1 MNRKRR
7 NLTFYSLR
15 SNNSQNLW
23 RMRMKS
29 TLLCV
34 FNFSRERNESE
45 TFKMVTDLE
54 RHAKRLIEANT
65 KERIE
70 NEKKITYALSHQVD

>member
-1 MNRKRR
+1 
-7 NLTFYSLR
+7 
-15 SNNSQNLW
+15 
-23 RMRMKS
+23 MKS

-70 NEKKITYALSHQVD
+70 NEKKITYALSHQVDQLNQEVGKEGVVINLFNI